1 MSLSRVIYQL
11 NRLGGYMSRQMSP
24 QGQRCMLNNF
34 YCLKKYKI
42 IKRIAV
48 GLKNENNHLL

>member
-48 GLKNENNHLL
+48 GLKKENNRLL